1 MKNLKEMKKLKLGF
15 LILILLFL
23 NSCSLN
29 TNFETKNKITKKG
42 KFSFLVEEKVYT
54 GLLKIEKLEN
64 KFFLQMISLNSN
76 EELKIEF
83 SDKKTFLEKKELKLF
98 EATRSLALKKFNFF
112 KYLNWI
118 FEPCNEKKCLKL
130 TEDNYSFDKIIKGTS
145 MLVETSNDQQ
155 SFSLKLFLE

>member
-54 GLLKIEKLEN
+54 GLLKIEKLDI
-64 KFFLQMISLNSN
+64 L
-76 EELKIEF
+76 
-83 SDKKTFLEKKELKLF
+83 KKTKSVGIEISK
-98 EATRSLALKKFNFF
+98 A
-112 KYLNWI
+112 
-118 FEPCNEKKCLKL
+118 
-130 TEDNYSFDKIIKGTS
+130 KI
-145 MLVETSNDQQ
+145 
-155 SFSLKLFLE
+155 

>member
-23 NSCSLN
+23 NSCSLS

-76 EELKIEF
+76 EEFKI
-83 SDKKTFLEKKELKLF
+83 
-98 EATRSLALKKFNFF
+98 
-112 KYLNWI
+112 
-118 FEPCNEKKCLKL
+118 
-130 TEDNYSFDKIIKGTS
+130 
-145 MLVETSNDQQ
+145 
-155 SFSLKLFLE
+155 